1 MTITDHS
8 GRAQQP
14 RFIQSASA
22 LQEVCGQFV
31 ESNWATID
39 TEFMRESTYFP
50 QLCLVQIAVPDAIWL
65 IDPLAVPLAPLWQ
78 ELNRTPAPLVFHAA
92 EQDLELIYLDS
103 GALPHILRD
112 SQIAASFLG
121 FGEQIGYAN
130 LVHRLLNVE
139 LDKSQS
145 RTNWAQRPLSP
156 EQQHY
161 AADDVRFLRMLYPLL
176 RERLAAKDRL
186 AWFDEE
192 CVALSDPQRFQPR
205 MDGLWRKVRGQ
216 QTLRA
221 AQRAVLDAITTWREE
236 WARQLN
242 LPRRWVLSDE
252 QALELAGSRQFRS
265 NLLNPK
271 TSRFHLNDEQ
281 VEELRAT
288 IDRAKQLPPEAYPQ
302 WQAFQRPDAR
312 TNATLSR
319 MQAVVQERGK
329 QMEISPSLLA
339 TTDDMLRLIRKPD
352 GINKLT
358 TGWRSDVIG
367 LSLKS
372 LLD

>member
-8 GRAQQP
+8 GRVQQP
-14 RFIQSASA
+14 RFIESSSA

-78 ELNRTPAPLVFHAA
+78 ELNRTSAPLVFHAA

-103 GALPHILRD
+103 GALPHTLRD

-156 EQQHY
+156 EQRHY

-176 RERLAAKDRL
+176 REQLAAKDRL
-186 AWFDEE
+186 TWFDEE

-265 NLLNPK
+265 NLLNLK

-312 TNATLSR
+312 TNAILSR

-352 GINKLT
+352 ASNKLT
-358 TGWRSDVIG
+358 TGWRSDVVG
-367 LSLKS
+367 LPLKS